1 VTLSGGTATFR
12 ISTLA
17 AGSHSLS
24 ASYGGDANDSPSTSA
39 TVTERRSGGLPVQ
52 IGSPSSLPAAFV
64 GTSYSQTF
72 TATGSATPFTWTLVS
87 GTSELTMTASGS
99 NGILSG
105 TPKTAGTF
113 TLTVRVQDS
122 AGQASTTS
130 LAWVVYPIAISI
142 AVTAPATIA
151 DQPVPQVTPA
161 AYPVA
166 LNATFQLSF
175 TPNAAGLPASF
186 TNSAVQFLSGGITST
201 VKIPANSIAPVA
213 LPAVQLGTVAGVITI
228 ALKVLTI
235 TSTGQTVTLPTPAP
249 SQTITV
255 PQLAPV
261 IVPGSVKITGITPA
275 GFQVILDASSTPR
288 DLSGANVTFTAASG
302 TQLNGTPT
310 FAVSLGG
317 AAGTWFDPA
326 NANATMSGG
335 AFSLTIPFTY
345 SGDTSALGSASV
357 TLTNSVGTSTAVSG
371 GQ

>member
-1 VTLSGGTATFR
+1 
-12 ISTLA
+12 
-17 AGSHSLS
+17 
-24 ASYGGDANDSPSTSA
+24 
-39 TVTERRSGGLPVQ
+39 
-52 IGSPSSLPAAFV
+52 
-64 GTSYSQTF
+64 
-72 TATGSATPFTWTLVS
+72 
-87 GTSELTMTASGS
+87 
-99 NGILSG
+99 
-105 TPKTAGTF
+105 
-113 TLTVRVQDS
+113 
-122 AGQASTTS
+122 
-130 LAWVVYPIAISI
+130 
-142 AVTAPATIA
+142 
-151 DQPVPQVTPA
+151 
-161 AYPVA
+161 
-166 LNATFQLSF
+166 
-175 TPNAAGLPASF
+175 
-186 TNSAVQFLSGGITST
+186 
-201 VKIPANSIAPVA
+201 VA